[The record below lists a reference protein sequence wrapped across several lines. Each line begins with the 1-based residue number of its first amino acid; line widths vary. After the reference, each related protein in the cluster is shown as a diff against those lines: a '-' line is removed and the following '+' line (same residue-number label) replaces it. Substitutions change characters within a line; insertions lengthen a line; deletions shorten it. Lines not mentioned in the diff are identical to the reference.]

1 MRTRLV
7 LIALILLVAT
17 TIACLRKQQLA
28 TGKTHAVQNVDI
40 EKVTV
45 VSVEEF
51 YEATGTVRAR
61 TTSVLSSKIIGSVL
75 AMRVREGD
83 RVSVGQVVAEID
95 NRDAGVQLAKAQ
107 AGAREAQEGVEE
119 IERSIR
125 AAEATKKAAEANLA
139 LAAVTFNRYKAL
151 LSRQSVSQQ
160 EFDERQARYSVAE
173 AEVDREAKFLQSL
186 QARRNQ
192 VLARID
198 QAKADINSAQ
208 IYSGY
213 ARIISPINGVV
224 TAKHADVGFMATPGA
239 PLLTVEDDT
248 SYRLETAVEE
258 SRLASINLKD
268 QVTVK
273 IEALGSDDIRGQVAE
288 IVPASDPLSRSYIV
302 KIELPEAS
310 RQSYLRLL
318 RSGLY
323 GKARFT
329 TGHKQAWAVPQKA
342 VVNRGQLVG
351 VFIIDADGIAR
362 LRLVTTGK
370 KFGERVEVL
379 SGINEG
385 ERIAVDNVEGLSD
398 GSKVN

>member
-1 MRTRLV
+1 MRTRLG
-7 LIALILLVAT
+7 LLALILLVAT
-17 TIACLRKQQLA
+17 TIACLRKQQIA
-28 TGKTHAVQNVDI
+28 TGKTPAVQNVNI
-40 EKVTV
+40 EKVTLA
-45 VSVEEF
+45 SVEEF

-61 TTSVLSSKIIGSVL
+61 TTSVLSSKIIGNVL

-160 EFDERQARYSVAE
+160 EFDERQARNSVAE
-173 AEVDREAKFLQSL
+173 AEVDREAKLLQSL

-329 TGHKQAWAVPQKA
+329 TGHKQALAVPQKA

-385 ERIAVDNVEGLSD
+385 ERIAVDNVEALSD